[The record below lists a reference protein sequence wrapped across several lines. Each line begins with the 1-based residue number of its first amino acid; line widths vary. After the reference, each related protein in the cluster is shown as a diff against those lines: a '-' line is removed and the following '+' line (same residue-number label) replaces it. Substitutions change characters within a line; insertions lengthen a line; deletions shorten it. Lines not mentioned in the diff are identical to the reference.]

1 MTCLAE
7 METFVEARETTGLA
21 QAKTSQAKGAKMIR
35 WTDDAPTEIRAE
47 EGWTLSR
54 AATNFPRRRR
64 LITQHRRL
72 VRHDIRN

>member
-47 EGWTLSR
+47 EGWNPEPGGDEFPQ
-54 AATNFPRRRR
+54 AAPVNNATPQ
-64 LITQHRRL
+64 IGAA
-72 VRHDIRN
+72 